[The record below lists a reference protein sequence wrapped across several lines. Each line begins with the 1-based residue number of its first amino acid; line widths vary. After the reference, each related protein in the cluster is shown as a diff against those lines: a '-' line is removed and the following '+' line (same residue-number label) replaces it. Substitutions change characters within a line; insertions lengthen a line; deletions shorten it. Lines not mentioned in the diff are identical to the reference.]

1 MRNSFG
7 TRILRCS
14 IDMNLA
20 IIGYGKMGRL
30 IEQLAPEYGFTVPLR
45 LDSSSNESAA
55 SITKGNFHGIDVAM
69 EFSTASAVAQ
79 NIERL
84 ASLGINTVVGT
95 TGWTAQLEQAMAAV
109 RESGIGLVWSPNY
122 SIAVNIFFQLSA
134 EASRLLARQP
144 EYGAWAWE
152 IHHAAKKDAP
162 SGTLLKTVD
171 EMRKAD
177 PRREISIG
185 SNRAGSHPGTHEVGF
200 DSTADTLTIRH
211 TARNRE
217 GFARGALMA
226 ARWVVGKRGWFE
238 FRDVLFE
245 Q

>member
-1 MRNSFG
+1 
-7 TRILRCS
+7 
-14 IDMNLA
+14 MNLA
-20 IIGYGKMGRL
+20 ILGYGKMGRL
-30 IEQLAPEYGFTVPLR
+30 IEQLAPQYGFAVPLQ
-45 LDSSSNESAA
+45 LNSSSNGGAA
-55 SITKGNFHGIDVAM
+55 GITRGNFEGIDVAVD
-69 EFSTASAVAQ
+69 FSTASAVVP

-95 TGWTAQLEQAMAAV
+95 TGWTAHFEQAKAAV
-109 RESGIGLVWSPNY
+109 QESDIGFVWSPNY
-122 SIAVNIFFQLSA
+122 SIGVNIFLQLSA

-162 SGTLLKTVD
+162 SGTLLKVVD

-177 PRREISIG
+177 PRREVSIG
-185 SNRAGSHPGTHEVGF
+185 SNRAGFHPGTHEVGF
-200 DSTADTLTIRH
+200 DSSADTITIRH

-226 ARWVVGKRGWFE
+226 AQWIIGKHGWFE
-238 FRDVLFE
+238 FRDVLFG

>member
-1 MRNSFG
+1 M
-7 TRILRCS
+7 T
-14 IDMNLA
+14 LA

-45 LDSSSNESAA
+45 LDSSNNGNAA
-55 SITKGNFHGIDVAM
+55 GITEYNFHGIDVALD
-69 EFSTASAVAQ
+69 FSSGSAVFQ
-79 NIERL
+79 NLERL

-95 TGWTAQLEQAMAAV
+95 TGWTAQLEQAKAAV

-122 SIAVNIFFQLSA
+122 SIGVNIFLQLSA
-134 EASRLLARQP
+134 EASRLLAQQR

-177 PRREISIG
+177 PRRDVSIS
-185 SNRAGSHPGTHEVGF
+185 SSRAGSHPGTHEVGF
-200 DSTADTLTIRH
+200 DSAADTITIRH

-226 ARWVVGKRGWFE
+226 ARWVIGKQGWFE
-238 FRDVLFE
+238 FRDVMFG

>member
-1 MRNSFG
+1 M
-7 TRILRCS
+7 TRTLRCS
-14 IDMNLA
+14 TEMNLA

-30 IEQLAPEYGFTVPLR
+30 IEQLAPEYGFTVPVH
-45 LDSSSNESAA
+45 LDRSNNGNGAG
-55 SITKGNFHGIDVAM
+55 ITNRNFHGIDVAM
-69 EFSTASAVAQ
+69 DFSAASAVLPH
-79 NIERL
+79 IERL

-95 TGWTAQLEQAMAAV
+95 TGWTAQLDQAKAAV
-109 RESGIGLVWSPNY
+109 EENGIGFVWSPNY
-122 SIAVNIFFQLSA
+122 SIGVNIFLQLSA
-134 EASRLLARQP
+134 EASRLMARQP

-171 EMRKAD
+171 EMRRVD
-177 PRREISIG
+177 PMREVSIG

-200 DSTADTLTIRH
+200 DSAFDTITIRH

-226 ARWVVGKRGWFE
+226 ARWVIGKHGWFE
-238 FRDVLFE
+238 FRDVLFGH
-245 Q
+245 

>member
-1 MRNSFG
+1 
-7 TRILRCS
+7 
-14 IDMNLA
+14 MNLA

-30 IEQLAPEYGFTVPLR
+30 LEQLAPEYGFAVPLR
-45 LDSSSNESAA
+45 LDHSNNGNAA
-55 SITKGNFHGIDVAM
+55 GVTKSNFHGIDVAVD
-69 EFSTASAVAQ
+69 FSAASAVIK
-79 NIERL
+79 NIEKL

-95 TGWTAQLEQAMAAV
+95 TGWTAHLDQAKAAV
-109 RESGIGLVWSPNY
+109 RESGIGFVWSPNY
-122 SIAVNIFFQLSA
+122 SVGVNIFVRLSA
-134 EASRLLARQP
+134 EASRLMARQP

-171 EMRKAD
+171 EMRQAD
-177 PRREISIG
+177 PGREVSIS

-200 DSTADTLTIRH
+200 DSAFDTITIRH
-211 TARNRE
+211 TARNRD

-226 ARWVVGKRGWFE
+226 ARWVIGKSGWFE
-238 FRDVLFE
+238 FRDVLFG